1 MSQIQHNAVMQQ
13 TNPLEQSK
21 PLNNTVQAP
30 DVSRLKRFAAM
41 MYEGVLLF
49 AVVFTTAY
57 IFDVATESKHGLLN
71 REARIFVLF
80 LAIGAYFLVCWQRG
94 GQTLPMR
101 AWHIRLVGATGQKPT
116 FKQLIIRYL
125 LIWPL
130 PLLGMAILLPL
141 ISATGWKALLLLSV
155 FAPFLIF
162 IPTFGSNHQFLHDRL
177 AGTRLVDIRSET
189 KDAAKQ

>member
-1 MSQIQHNAVMQQ
+1 MQQ
-13 TNPLEQSK
+13 TKPQHQSRS
-21 PLNNTVQAP
+21 LRSDIEAP

-57 IFDVATESKHGLLN
+57 IFDVLTESKHGLLN

-80 LAIGAYFLVCWQRG
+80 LSIGAYFLVCWQRG

-101 AWHIRLVGATGQKPT
+101 SWHIRLVGATCQKPT
-116 FKQLIIRYL
+116 FKQLVIRYL

-141 ISATGWKALLLLSV
+141 IAATGWKALLLLSV

-162 IPTFGSNHQFLHDRL
+162 IPTFGSNQQFLHDRL
-177 AGTRLVDIRSET
+177 AGTRLIDVRSES
-189 KDAAKQ
+189 KDAVKK

>member
-1 MSQIQHNAVMQQ
+1 MQHIKTPPHQRPPVSAN
-13 TNPLEQSK
+13 E
-21 PLNNTVQAP
+21 AP
-30 DVSRLKRFAAM
+30 DVSRIKRFAAM

-57 IFDVATESKHGLLN
+57 VFDVLTESKHGLLN
-71 REARIFVLF
+71 REARILVLF
-80 LAIGAYFLVCWQRG
+80 LAIAAYFLVCWQRG

-101 AWHIRLVGATGQKPT
+101 AWHIRLVGTTGYKPS
-116 FKQLIIRYL
+116 FKQLVIRYL

-130 PLLGMAILLPL
+130 PLFGIAILLPL

-162 IPTFGSNHQFLHDRL
+162 IPTFGSNQQFLHDRL
-177 AGTRLVDIRSET
+177 AGTRLIDIRSES
-189 KDAAKQ
+189 KDAAKK

>member
-1 MSQIQHNAVMQQ
+1 MQHVKIPQH
-13 TNPLEQSK
+13 PS
-21 PLNNTVQAP
+21 PLNSDIEAP
-30 DVSRLKRFAAM
+30 DVSRIKRFAAM

-57 IFDVATESKHGLLN
+57 IFDVLTESKHGILN

-80 LAIGAYFLVCWQRG
+80 IAIGAYFLICWRRA

-101 AWHIRLVGATGQKPT
+101 AWHIRLVGSTSQKPT
-116 FKQLIIRYL
+116 LKQLVIRYL

-130 PLLGMAILLPL
+130 PLLGMAILVPL
-141 ISATGWKALLLLSV
+141 ISVTGWKALLLLSI

-162 IPTFGSNHQFLHDRL
+162 IPTFGSNQQFLHDRL
-177 AGTRLVDIRSET
+177 AGTRLIDIRSET
-189 KDAAKQ
+189 KDAVKK